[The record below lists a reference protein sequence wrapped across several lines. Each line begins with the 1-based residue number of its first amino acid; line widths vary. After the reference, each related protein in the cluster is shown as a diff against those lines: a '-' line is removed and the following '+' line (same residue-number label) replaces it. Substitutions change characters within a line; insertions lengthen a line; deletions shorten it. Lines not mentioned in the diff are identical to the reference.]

1 MHVDP
6 VRTHVI
12 SAIINIDQQL
22 DDNVSLKNFINEFLF
37 FLKLASIV
45 WFFIIPSFLFN
56 FYVFCFNNTIFIIYA
71 FVFLF

>member
-22 DDNVSLKNFINEFLF
+22 DENVSLRISFKFEVGINCHNS
-37 FLKLASIV
+37 K
-45 WFFIIPSFLFN
+45 
-56 FYVFCFNNTIFIIYA
+56 
-71 FVFLF
+71 